1 MVVYGRR
8 DNRLW
13 SQTES
18 GPDSSVFCV
27 ILGKLHNSLCLCF
40 FICEVEI
47 TKILVGITVSRHLG
61 GTGLTFAFIVR
72 LDHLLD

>member
-13 SQTES
+13 SQTGS